1 MQKGYDSDQYNAMLF
16 LKNLLFTLI
25 APCTVALWLPYLF
38 TRNKTPYGGLSLVI
52 ATVCFATGALFYLW
66 CQWHFATYG
75 RGTPAPIDAPK
86 KLVVRGLYKYVRNP
100 MYVGV
105 ITAIIGWVI
114 LYHSW
119 RLARLAIFMCISFE
133 LFIIFYE
140 EPHLRKIFGAE
151 YEEYCARVGR
161 WFPKIKRRL

>member
-1 MQKGYDSDQYNAMLF
+1 MLL

-25 APCTVALWLPYLF
+25 APCSVALWIPYLI
-38 TRNKTPYGGLSLVI
+38 TRKDTPYSGISLLIAILFFVI
-52 ATVCFATGALFYLW
+52 GAVFYLW
-66 CQWHFATYG
+66 CQWNFAKYG

-86 KLVVRGLYKYVRNP
+86 KLVIRGLYKYVRNP
-100 MYVGV
+100 MYVGM
-105 ITAIIGWVI
+105 ITALLGWLT

-119 RLARLAIFMCISFE
+119 RLVRFTVFIWICFE

-151 YEEYCARVGR
+151 YEEYCAKVGR
-161 WFPKIKRRL
+161 WFPKLKKT

>member
-1 MQKGYDSDQYNAMLF
+1 MLF

-25 APCTVALWLPYLF
+25 APCSVALWIPYLI
-38 TRNKTPYGGLSLVI
+38 TRNQTAYGGISLPI
-52 ATVCFATGALFYLW
+52 AILFFATGGMIYLW
-66 CQWHFATYG
+66 CQWRFATYG

-86 KLVVRGLYKYVRNP
+86 KLVIRGLYKYVRNP

-105 ITAIIGWVI
+105 ITALLGWVI

-119 RLARLAIFMCISFE
+119 RLLSLAVFIWICFE

-140 EPHLRKIFGAE
+140 EPHLRKIFGAQH
-151 YEEYCARVGR
+151 EEYCARVGR